1 MKNTKKIAKNS
12 IFNLKF
18 EKQICNAPINRETNF
33 GWVAWGK
40 KNNYPYLLLDLY
52 NQSPTLHTCIQF
64 AIQAILGDGVDVE
77 AMKIDSND
85 CVPNYYETWPEF
97 IRKISLDY
105 MLYGSYA
112 IQIIKNRNNTD
123 YSFYHVPLEQVR
135 YGKYDEDGCITE
147 YYICQDW
154 SATGKYQP
162 IRLDAFEMRDDMN
175 IAQGK
180 PYLYVYRTYT
190 PSQAYY
196 TTPVWNAAIKA
207 VQAEIEINNFDLKF
221 STNGFTPSGVL
232 TLHDVENDKDRQEIV
247 DNVNKMFVGTDNANS
262 LMITFRNREDEKP
275 VEFTPFTTNN
285 ENVNIYSDSA
295 NRQID
300 RILSSFLI
308 PSRSLVGLPDVGGSG
323 FNSEAQMLETAY
335 NLYNKLIGNHN
346 RDCIINTLNYMFKM
360 NGIDTKV
367 ILKPLTFLNDTSN
380 AQTNEN
386 IEVNK
391 DLSSNN
397 VEEQVTS
404 IK

>member
-1 MKNTKKIAKNS
+1 MG
-12 IFNLKF
+12 
-18 EKQICNAPINRETNF
+18 Q
-33 GWVAWGK
+33 

-85 CVPNYYETWPEF
+85 CVPNYYETWDEF

-135 YGKYDEDGCITE
+135 WGKYDEDGCITE

-196 TTPVWNAAIKA
+196 TTPVWNAALKSI
-207 VQAEIEINNFDLKF
+207 QAEIEMQNYDLKHI
-221 STNGFTPSGVL
+221 SNGFVPSGML
-232 TLHDVENDKDRQEIV
+232 TLQNVETEKDKQEIV
-247 DNVNKMFVGTDNANS
+247 ENINKMFIGSDNANS
-262 LMITFRNREDEKP
+262 LMINFRQNTDDEP
-275 VEFTPFTTNN
+275 AVFTPF
-285 ENVNIYSDSA
+285 NVGGDSSVDIYSDSA

-300 RILSSFLI
+300 RIISSFLI
-308 PSRSLVGLPDVGGSG
+308 PSRSLVGLPDVGGTG

-335 NLYNKLIGNHN
+335 NLYNKLIGNQHRN
-346 RDCIINTLNYMFKM
+346 CIVKTLNY
-360 NGIDTKV
+360 
-367 ILKPLTFLNDTSN
+367 
-380 AQTNEN
+380 
-386 IEVNK
+386 
-391 DLSSNN
+391 LS
-397 VEEQVTS
+397 
-404 IK
+404 I